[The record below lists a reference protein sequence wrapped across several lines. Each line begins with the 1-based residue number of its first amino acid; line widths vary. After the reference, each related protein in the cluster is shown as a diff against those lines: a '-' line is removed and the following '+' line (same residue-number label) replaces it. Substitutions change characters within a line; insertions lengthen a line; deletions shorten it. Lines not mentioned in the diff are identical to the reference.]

1 MLLWRAGLRYPFL
14 FEFREHDVMR
24 TGSLNLIFAGIMN
37 IKSRGRASA
46 KLLAKGRFYFKIE
59 LSK

>member
-1 MLLWRAGLRYPFL
+1 
-14 FEFREHDVMR
+14 MR

-59 LSK
+59 LSKAKRTSFSSSPSLP